1 MHRVVITGI
10 GQVSSLGNDAKTF
23 WENIKAGKSG
33 IGPITNFD
41 ASGINATLASE
52 ARDFDPSETMDR
64 KEYTRM
70 DRFSQFGVA
79 ASVEAAADSGYDI
92 EANADNVGVFVS
104 TGIGGIE
111 EIEKNVI
118 KVYEKGPKRVS
129 PLFIPMIIGNMGGAN
144 IAMKVGAQGAN
155 LDIVTACASG
165 TNSIGEAFLKIK
177 YGFLDAALAGGTEA
191 PIQQM
196 GMANFDTIRALS
208 PNSDPETASR
218 PFDKD
223 RDGFVMGEGAGVL
236 FMETLESAEA
246 RGADIIAEVVG
257 YGTNNDAYHMTAP
270 RPDGSGAAKAMDLAL
285 KVAGLEPTAIDYINA
300 HGTSTPANDIAE
312 TKSIKTTFGDHAY
325 DLAVSSTKGHTGHL
339 LGGAG
344 GVEGI
349 VIAKALQEGY
359 IPATIGLENPE
370 EGCDLDYVPGQ
381 GREQEIQ
388 YAMSNS
394 LGFGGHN
401 ASIIFK
407 RWDGE

>member
-381 GREQEIQ
+381 GREQKIQ

>member
-1 MHRVVITGI
+1 M
-10 GQVSSLGNDAKTF
+10 
-23 WENIKAGKSG
+23 
-33 IGPITNFD
+33 
-41 ASGINATLASE
+41 
-52 ARDFDPSETMDR
+52 
-64 KEYTRM
+64 
-70 DRFSQFGVA
+70 
-79 ASVEAAADSGYDI
+79 
-92 EANADNVGVFVS
+92 
-104 TGIGGIE
+104 
-111 EIEKNVI
+111 
-118 KVYEKGPKRVS
+118 
-129 PLFIPMIIGNMGGAN
+129 
-144 IAMKVGAQGAN
+144 
-155 LDIVTACASG
+155 
-165 TNSIGEAFLKIK
+165 
-177 YGFLDAALAGGTEA
+177 
-191 PIQQM
+191 
-196 GMANFDTIRALS
+196 S
-208 PNSDPETASR
+208 PNPDPKTASR

-236 FMETLESAEA
+236 FMETLESAAE
-246 RGADIIAEVVG
+246 RGAEIIAEVVG
-257 YGTNNDAYHMTAP
+257 YGTTNDAYHMTAP
-270 RPDGSGAAKAMDLAL
+270 RPDGSGATKAMDLAL
-285 KVAGLEPTAIDYINA
+285 KFAGLEPTAIDYINA

-381 GREQEIQ
+381 GREQAVQ

-407 RWDGE
+407 RWEGE